1 MRHSPRKSQKR
12 PRHESS
18 QIQRDWL
25 HQPGNTILNP
35 KTSIPVAER
44 GTRFEI
50 AVFGLNVLKAGLLL
64 IPLLLV
70 GCASIPQLPEES
82 EPVVAMMA
90 ERLELAHDVAW
101 AKWANGL
108 PVRDPAREAAVL
120 GKLVRQGETAG
131 IEEVLVSRFVRAQI
145 EASCLEQEAWMA
157 KWRRGDPLPPGE
169 PPTLESLRTQIDH
182 MSSLLLA
189 EWAAAP
195 TTPRPAAR
203 QRLLKSVADPRSAAV
218 AASGFFDADR

>member
-1 MRHSPRKSQKR
+1 MMCHSPRDSAKPAFR
-12 PRHESS
+12 PSV
-18 QIQRDWL
+18 
-25 HQPGNTILNP
+25 GVLN
-35 KTSIPVAER
+35 S
-44 GTRFEI
+44 
-50 AVFGLNVLKAGLLL
+50 LLL
-64 IPLLLV
+64 IPVILA
-70 GCASIPQLPEES
+70 GCAGTPPLPEES

-101 AKWANGL
+101 AKWASGL

-120 GKLVRQGETAG
+120 DKLVRQGESAG
-131 IEEVLVSRFVRAQI
+131 IDEPLVARFVRAQI

-157 KWRRGDPLPPGE
+157 RWRKGTPLPAGE
-169 PPTLESLRTQIDH
+169 PPTLESLRARIDH

-203 QRLLKSVADPRSAAV
+203 LRLLKSVVDPRSATV